1 MRAPNRAMTLPRMF
15 TYPAMMRK
23 YKVSTEIVTYIW
35 AESAEDA
42 AKYQSELIRQEQLTL
57 AKDGQQNVR
66 FSRAL
71 GVKFLEAPEDIS
83 CTRSPIEK
91 PRPQDWLE
99 ISQDGLS
106 TVALVRR
113 MSKRRVYYYEAVTG
127 TERSISREAWARW
140 ASNYTLH
147 PSYERLLP
155 PFIVAEAIRRHE
167 DKGLLNGTSA
177 TPESSII
184 LAVLEK
190 YGYEPT
196 DWELRNGYWAENAIE
211 KSIAQHILEKT
222 PDAAAPA
229 GGGDSEATWGDIQFS
244 SNLPTIDDL

>member
-1 MRAPNRAMTLPRMF
+1 
-15 TYPAMMRK
+15 MMRK

-35 AESAEDA
+35 AESPEDA
-42 AKYQSELIRQEQLTL
+42 AKYQSELITQEQLTL
-57 AKDGQQNVR
+57 TRDAQQSVR

-83 CTRSPIEK
+83 GTRSPVEN
-91 PRPQDWLE
+91 PRPLDWLE

-127 TERSISREAWARW
+127 TERSISREAWSRW

-147 PSYERLLP
+147 PRYERVLP
-155 PFIVAEAIRRHE
+155 PFIAAEAIRLHE

-190 YGYEPT
+190 YGYEPS
-196 DWELRNGYWAENAIE
+196 DWELRNGYWAENAVE
-211 KSIAQHILEKT
+211 KAIAQYILDKT
-222 PDAAAPA
+222 PATA
-229 GGGDSEATWGDIQFS
+229 GPSSSTDSEESWGDIQFS
-244 SNLPTIDDL
+244 SNLPTIDDLEPR

>member
-1 MRAPNRAMTLPRMF
+1 
-15 TYPAMMRK
+15 MMRK

-42 AKYQSELIRQEQLTL
+42 AKYQSELIEQEQLTL
-57 AKDGQQNVR
+57 GKDAQQTVR

-83 CTRSPIEK
+83 CTRNPVEA
-91 PRPQDWLE
+91 PRPLDWLE

-106 TVALVRR
+106 TVALVKR

-127 TERSISREAWARW
+127 TERSISREAWSRW
-140 ASNYTLH
+140 AANYTLH
-147 PSYERLLP
+147 PSYEKILP
-155 PFIVAEAIRRHE
+155 PFIAAEAIRLHE
-167 DKGLLNGTSA
+167 EKGLLQGTSA

-190 YGYEPT
+190 YGYEPS
-196 DWELRNGYWAENAIE
+196 DWELRNGYWAENFVE
-211 KSIAQHILEKT
+211 KAIAQYILEKT
-222 PDAAAPA
+222 PAAGQPANA
-229 GGGDSEATWGDIQFS
+229 GGNSEAEWGDIQFS